1 MHKTLFA
8 IALCTGLI
16 GMASDKSQ
24 AEEPQPGKQVAQKSD
39 AGNGKAIHYWLSL
52 PKDYS
57 DQKKAPLMIFLHGMG
72 ERGNDLDQVLK
83 HGPPKLIKAGKEFP
97 FIVVSPQLTTDVR
110 RWDVQQLSTMLDDL
124 ESNYA
129 IDKSRIYLTGL
140 SMGGYGT
147 WAWGAETPERFAALA
162 PICGGGDPDKANQLT
177 KVPIWAFHGMKDNA
191 VPVERSIEMKE
202 AIEAA
207 GGDIKL
213 TLYPEASHDSWT
225 ESYNNPELYQWFLSH
240 KRE

>member
-1 MHKTLFA
+1 MQNTLIAF
-8 IALCTGLI
+8 ALCTGMMCIALEN
-16 GMASDKSQ
+16 AQ

-39 AGNGKAIHYWLSL
+39 VGNGKSIHYWLSL

-57 DQKKAPLMIFLHGMG
+57 DKKPASLLIFLHGSG
-72 ERGNDLDQVLK
+72 ERGNNLDQVLV

-97 FIVVSPQLTTDVR
+97 FIVVSPQLTSDVR
-110 RWDVQQLSTMLDDL
+110 RWDVQQLSDMLDDL
-124 ESNYA
+124 ESKYT

-162 PICGGGDPDKANQLT
+162 PICGGGDPEKAKQLT

-213 TLYPEASHDSWT
+213 TLYPNASHDSWT